1 MILTFDNWEELMH
14 SDYAIVRKFCN
25 NFRDSEFLSCISG
38 INAFIADF
46 NLKHHGD
53 ITVVVNWQQPNTPWI
68 TFKLT
73 EQQLL
78 LSELT
83 YS

>member
-1 MILTFDNWEELMH
+1 MH
-14 SDYAIVRKFCN
+14 SDYAIVRKFYN
-25 NFRDSEFLSCISG
+25 NFRDSEFLSRISG
-38 INAFIADF
+38 INAFVADF

-53 ITVVVNWQQPNTPWI
+53 ITVVVNWQQPGI

-78 LSELT
+78 LSELK